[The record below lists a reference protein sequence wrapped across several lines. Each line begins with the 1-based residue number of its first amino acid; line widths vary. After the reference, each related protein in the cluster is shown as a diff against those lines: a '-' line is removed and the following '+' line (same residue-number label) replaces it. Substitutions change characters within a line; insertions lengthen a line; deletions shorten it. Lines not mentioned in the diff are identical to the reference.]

1 MVICIEVTDDNH
13 APSKRMQPHFVN
25 LAREVPNIPFFR
37 ARIGL
42 GRTFDEVRER
52 KNKEGIEGRE
62 RVHVASVS
70 IMVCVPFVMSLIVI
84 VICRKLMNYS

>member
-42 GRTFDEVRER
+42 GRTFDEVR
-52 KNKEGIEGRE
+52 KRE
-62 RVHVASVS
+62 R
-70 IMVCVPFVMSLIVI
+70 I
-84 VICRKLMNYS
+84 KKE

>member
-52 KNKEGIEGRE
+52 ERENKEGIEGRE
-62 RVHVASVS
+62 STCCFS
-70 IMVCVPFVMSLIVI
+70 FNKSLCTVCDVI
-84 VICRKLMNYS
+84 NCYCNLP

>member
-1 MVICIEVTDDNH
+1 MVICVEVTDDNH

-52 KNKEGIEGRE
+52 ERE
-62 RVHVASVS
+62 R
-70 IMVCVPFVMSLIVI
+70 L
-84 VICRKLMNYS
+84 RKE